1 MNTDKVSRSSAQA
14 EEQLRQMES
23 VVAVTSDGKVALMQP
38 VNSAEQFVV
47 ACLVAQHLAHK
58 TGKAQKDGLS
68 IDEIISA
75 GGLAQRTARQTVYN
89 TMSKL
94 SKGRIVQK
102 NGGEFFVDER
112 VILQFFATVLPDLIS
127 RK

>member
-1 MNTDKVSRSSAQA
+1 MNNDKVSTRASQA

-23 VVAVTSDGKVALMQP
+23 LVALTSDGKVALMKS
-38 VNSAEQFVV
+38 VNSAEQFIV
-47 ACLVAQHLAHK
+47 ACLVAQHLAHGI
-58 TGKAQKDGLS
+58 GKAQKQGLS

-94 SKGRIVQK
+94 SKARIVQK
-102 NGGEFFVDER
+102 SGGEFFVDER

-127 RK
+127 KK